1 MSSKIKIDLYS
12 QIPVYKQLAQSVRI
26 LVSRGKYKEGD
37 FLPSMSE
44 LSLELGISKETVKKA
59 YSVLREEE
67 IIESAHGKGFF
78 VIQKRGKRRILLL
91 LDRISACKQVLIG
104 SFVTNIGSDAE
115 ITIRLHN
122 QDISLF
128 EHFIWNSLDKFD
140 YFLVTPHFTLQPDV
154 QRRAIA
160 ALKRIPNRK
169 LVLMDRRLEELPGN
183 YGSVYQ
189 DFYNDVFD
197 GLTQGIHLFRKFS
210 KLNVISMS
218 GSLYCSI
225 IEMGIRRFCEENHIA
240 FEIHKSIDP
249 DNVQKREVFLIINN
263 QLDSEL
269 IELVRI
275 AKEKKYR
282 IGKDIGIISYNESPI
297 NEIILDGLT
306 VISTDFGQMGE
317 LAARMIL
324 DKNFR
329 KIRCDFRLIRR
340 STF

>member
-1 MSSKIKIDLYS
+1 
-12 QIPVYKQLAQSVRI
+12 
-26 LVSRGKYKEGD
+26 
-37 FLPSMSE
+37 
-44 LSLELGISKETVKKA
+44 
-59 YSVLREEE
+59 
-67 IIESAHGKGFF
+67 
-78 VIQKRGKRRILLL
+78 
-91 LDRISACKQVLIG
+91 
-104 SFVTNIGSDAE
+104 
-115 ITIRLHN
+115 
-122 QDISLF
+122 
-128 EHFIWNSLDKFD
+128 
-140 YFLVTPHFTLQPDV
+140 
-154 QRRAIA
+154 
-160 ALKRIPNRK
+160 
-169 LVLMDRRLEELPGN
+169 
-183 YGSVYQ
+183 
-189 DFYNDVFD
+189 
-197 GLTQGIHLFRKFS
+197 
-210 KLNVISMS
+210 
-218 GSLYCSI
+218 
-225 IEMGIRRFCEENHIA
+225 MGIRRFCEENHIA